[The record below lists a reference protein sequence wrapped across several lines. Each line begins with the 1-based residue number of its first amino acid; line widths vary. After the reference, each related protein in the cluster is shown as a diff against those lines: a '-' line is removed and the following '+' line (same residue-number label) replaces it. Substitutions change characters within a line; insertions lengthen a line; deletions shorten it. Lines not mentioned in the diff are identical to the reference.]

1 MRQRT
6 NPPLSRRGFLA
17 LSGATAVTPGLW
29 MPRRRAANDKVQIGV
44 IGMGIRGRNLLRGE
58 FFPNDGFHVV
68 AVCDVDT
75 TRREHA
81 KAMVDERQGSKDCM
95 VFDDHRD
102 LLQHPDVDAVVIATP
117 DHWHAI
123 QVLDACLAGKDIY
136 CEKPLTRTLHESK
149 TLIDA
154 VRKTGVVF
162 QTGSQQR
169 TEFGH
174 KFVTACE
181 LVRNG
186 RIGDLLTVH
195 VGVGNPPVACDL
207 PAEEVEP
214 GLDWDRWLGPAK
226 ARPYNSILSPRGVHG
241 HYPKWRDYR
250 DFCGGP
256 LADMGA
262 HHFDIAHWG
271 IGADASGPVEI
282 LPPADPSAKRG
293 ATLVYAGGVRVV
305 HGGPNGTTF
314 TGTDGVIHVDRG
326 RLVSVP
332 DKILQE
338 ELGEDALRLPRKP
351 NQAQDW
357 LDHIGT
363 RTRPICDVE
372 VGARSA
378 AVNLLLCEVYARRVP
393 LAWDP
398 TAWRFVGKDAPND
411 ILVDDG
417 RDGFRM
423 PKV

>member
-1 MRQRT
+1 MDKSAT
-6 NPPLSRRGFLA
+6 PSLSRRHFLA
-17 LSGATAVTPGLW
+17 FSGAAAAAPALW
-29 MPRRRAANDKVQIGV
+29 LPRRRARNDKVQIGV
-44 IGMGIRGRNLLRGE
+44 IGMGIRGRNLLRSE
-58 FFPNDGFHVV
+58 FFPNEGFRVV
-68 AVCDVDT
+68 AVCDVDR

-81 KAMVDERQGSKDCM
+81 KTLVDERQGSTDCM
-95 VFDDHRD
+95 VFEDHRD
-102 LLQHPDVDAVVIATP
+102 LIQHPDVDAVVIATP

-136 CEKPLTRTLHESK
+136 CEKPLTRTLHEAK
-149 TLIDA
+149 VLIDA

-174 KFVTACE
+174 RFVTACE

-186 RIGDLLTVH
+186 RIGELLTVH
-195 VGVGNPPVACDL
+195 VGVGDPPIACDL
-207 PAEEVEP
+207 PAEDMEP

-250 DFCGGP
+250 DYCGGP

-271 IGADASGPVEI
+271 LDADTSGPVEI
-282 LPPADPSAKRG
+282 LPPADPAAKRG
-293 ATLVYAGGVRVV
+293 ATLVYAGGIRVI

-332 DKILQE
+332 DKILQD

-351 NQAQDW
+351 NHAQDW

-363 RTRPICDVE
+363 RTRPVCDVE

-378 AVNLLLCEVYARRVP
+378 AVNLLLCEVYARRTP

-398 TAWRFVGKDAPND
+398 TAWRFVGADAPND

-417 RDGFRM
+417 REGYRL